1 MCSASMGEDK
11 EYLVLY
17 SKNYLRTHPEVNF
30 FIFGH
35 RHIELDLMLNRSA
48 RILITGDW
56 ITQFTYVEFD
66 GERLTLNN
74 YVEGET
80 QI

>member
-1 MCSASMGEDK
+1 MGEDK